1 MTKKRKQGKLK
12 SMGIFIKGVN
22 EKRPSGGGSLPK
34 GGQATFGGK
43 NKKVPWTIF
52 IIFVVALLA
61 TFLNYPIIWD
71 KGVGWIN
78 QRAGLTLLP
87 NFYKLPFKLGL
98 DLQGGT
104 HLVYQADLSNIEPDD
119 YMDSMQGVRDVIE
132 RRVNLF
138 GVAEPVVQV
147 NKVGSHYRLIVELA
161 GVKDVGQA
169 IAMIGQT
176 PSLDFREERPKS
188 ETENILA
195 EQRKIEEKLEQG
207 IAITSDEES
216 LLLKDPFFTPTQLTG
231 RYLKGAQL
239 GFDQQT
245 YQSQVNLQFDD
256 EGSKIFEELTRKNVG
271 QSLAIYLDG
280 VPISAPTVQETIS
293 GGKAQISGNFSLTEA
308 KELVQR
314 LNAGALPVPINLI
327 NQQTVGA
334 SLGRL
339 SLEQSLR
346 AALWGFLAVLLF
358 IIFYYRLP
366 GLLASLSLLIY
377 VVLVLAIFKLIPVTL
392 TLAGIAGFILS
403 IGMAVDANV
412 LIFERLKE
420 ELKSGKSLGGSI
432 EEGFRRAW
440 PAIRDGNISTIITCL
455 ILFIFATG
463 LVKGFALTLGIGVL
477 VSMFSAIIV
486 TKSFLRWFIGGK
498 LENWLRVWR

>member
-1 MTKKRKQGKLK
+1 MSIFSK
-12 SMGIFIKGVN
+12 SPERSAKVG
-22 EKRPSGGGSLPK
+22 
-34 GGQATFGGK
+34 
-43 NKKVPWTIF
+43 KKVPWIIF
-52 IIFVVALLA
+52 IIFLVGLLA
-61 TFLNYPIIWD
+61 AFLDYPVIWD
-71 KGVGWIN
+71 RGVNWLNN
-78 QRAGLTLLP
+78 QISSEILP
-87 NFYKLPFKLGL
+87 HFYKLPFKLGL

-104 HLVYQADLSNIEPDD
+104 HLVYQADLANIESGD

-161 GVKDVGQA
+161 GIKDIHQA
-169 IAMIGQT
+169 IEMIGQT
-176 PSLDFREERPKS
+176 PSLDFREERNPG

-195 EQRKIEEKLEQG
+195 DLQEIQEKLAQGLSLTPEEEKQLFEDPYFQP
-207 IAITSDEES
+207 TS
-216 LLLKDPFFTPTQLTG
+216 LTG

-239 GFDQQT
+239 DFSQQT

-256 EGSKIFEELTRKNVG
+256 EGSKIFEELTKNNVG
-271 QSLAIYLDG
+271 QRLAIYLDG
-280 VPISAPTVQETIS
+280 APISAPVVQEAIS
-293 GGKAQISGNFSLTEA
+293 GGKAQITGNFTLAEA

-327 NQQTVGA
+327 NQQTIGA

-346 AALWGFLAVLLF
+346 AALWGFLAILLF
-358 IIFYYRLP
+358 IILYYRLP
-366 GLLASLSLLIY
+366 GLVASLALLVYIA
-377 VVLVLAIFKLIPVTL
+377 LILALFKLIPVTL

-403 IGMAVDANV
+403 IGMAVDANI

-420 ELKSGKSLGGSI
+420 ELRSGKSLGGSI
-432 EEGFRRAW
+432 DEGFKRAW

-455 ILFIFATG
+455 ILYIFATG

-477 VSMFSAIIV
+477 MSMFSAIVV
-486 TKSFLRWFIGGK
+486 TRSFLRWFIGKKIERWKK
-498 LENWLRVWR
+498 LWI